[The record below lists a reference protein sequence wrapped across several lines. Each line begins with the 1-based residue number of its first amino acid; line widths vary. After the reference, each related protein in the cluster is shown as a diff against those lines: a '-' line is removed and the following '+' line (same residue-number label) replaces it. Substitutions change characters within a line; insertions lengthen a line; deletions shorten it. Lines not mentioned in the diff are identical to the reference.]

1 MAMPTGELLL
11 TIGQF
16 SRLSQLSIR
25 MLRHYDE
32 HGVLHPTR
40 VDPASGYR
48 SYAPALLVTA
58 HRVRQLR
65 DVGLSVAEL
74 AECVPLLADPVA
86 LRALLV
92 RQRGRLVD
100 EVAEVTGR
108 IREVDQI
115 ISALEEPIMAIEITH
130 RTMPARTVASLRA
143 VIPSYAD
150 EGQLWQRLMPAVFS
164 SGTTPAPDAHA
175 IAVFHD
181 EDYKEADADVE
192 IQFAVAG
199 PFPDAGDIHC
209 VQVPEQEVAV
219 GVLHGPYDQIG
230 SVMEAV
236 GRWVP
241 EHGYTFAG
249 PMFNVYLV
257 SPHEQPDPAQWVTEV
272 CVPVK
277 KA

>member
-1 MAMPTGELLL
+1 MAMPNGELLL

-48 SYAPALLVTA
+48 LYAPDLLVTA
-58 HRVRQLR
+58 HRLRQLR
-65 DVGLSVAEL
+65 DAGLSVAEL
-74 AECVPLLADPVA
+74 AECVPLLRDPVA

-92 RQRGRLVD
+92 RQRGRLVE

-108 IREVDQI
+108 IREVDQLI
-115 ISALEEPIMAIEITH
+115 AALEEPIMAIEVTH
-130 RTMPARTVASLRA
+130 RTLPARTAASLRA
-143 VIPSYAD
+143 VIPCYAD
-150 EGQLWQRLMPAVFS
+150 EGQLWQRLMPAIFS

-181 EDYKEADADVE
+181 EDYKESDVDVE
-192 IQFAVAG
+192 IQLAVAA
-199 PFPDAGDIHC
+199 PFADVGDVRC
-209 VQVPEQEVAV
+209 VEVPEQEVAV
-219 GVLHGPYDQIG
+219 GVLNGPYDAIG

-241 EHGYTFAG
+241 ENGYAFAG

-257 SPHEQPDPAQWVTEV
+257 SPHDEPEPAKWVTEV